1 MKKFRF
7 LLPIVVVLLGLL
19 VVSPAF
25 GASKK
30 KTPPPQHQG
39 PVISSVSANS
49 ITVAEEK
56 TVRTFTITQFT
67 EINVNGQ
74 KATIADLKP
83 GMTVSITMGTDPTKA
98 SRINATGK

>member
-7 LLPIVVVLLGLL
+7 LLSIVAILLGLL
-19 VVSPAF
+19 AMSPAF

-30 KTPPPQHQG
+30 KSPPPQHQG
-39 PVISSVSANS
+39 PIISSVSANP

-74 KATIADLKP
+74 KATVTDLKP
-83 GMTVSITMGTDPTKA
+83 GITVSITMGTDPPKA
-98 SRINATGK
+98 SRINASGK

>member
-7 LLPIVVVLLGLL
+7 MFSVVAILLGLL
-19 VVSPAF
+19 PISPAF

-30 KTPPPQHQG
+30 KSPPPQHQA

-56 TVRTFTITQFT
+56 TVRTFTITLFT

-74 KATIADLKP
+74 KATVTDLKP
-83 GMTVSITMGTDPTKA
+83 GMTVSITMGTDPAKA